1 MGPVAIREEE
11 RANQKICLG
20 GHRVRCPIVCC
31 CLTDRASTAPLSG
44 TFVLV
49 VPHFRL
55 PELDLVVVWV
65 HDPRKLAVLV
75 RFGSLDDLHTPRTQ
89 LLQQLTEV
97 VDSVVDHEGGF
108 ASAEPLA
115 VFLRDMPY
123 SKGLDPRHFVWPLNV
138 SSCAPAHN
146 TPLSLGRSPPGS
158 FKGLLGR
165 TFPSLC
171 RQPRRL
177 PGHQLPTASAA
188 PVHSEIPNAKRVG
201 LAARFEP
208 HRRAARYN
216 CARADD
222 PDLARLRRDR
232 GVPTGSVPQTLQ

>member
-1 MGPVAIREEE
+1 MKGDLLRLNHWLFFSATCHTV
-11 RANQKICLG
+11 
-20 GHRVRCPIVCC
+20 
-31 CLTDRASTAPLSG
+31 RAS
-44 TFVLV
+44 VLGIV
-49 VPHFRL
+49 
-55 PELDLVVVWV
+55 
-65 HDPRKLAVLV
+65 
-75 RFGSLDDLHTPRTQ
+75 
-89 LLQQLTEV
+89 
-97 VDSVVDHEGGF
+97 
-108 ASAEPLA
+108 
-115 VFLRDMPY
+115 
-123 SKGLDPRHFVWPLNV
+123 VWPLNV

-188 PVHSEIPNAKRVG
+188 PVHSEIPNAKRVD